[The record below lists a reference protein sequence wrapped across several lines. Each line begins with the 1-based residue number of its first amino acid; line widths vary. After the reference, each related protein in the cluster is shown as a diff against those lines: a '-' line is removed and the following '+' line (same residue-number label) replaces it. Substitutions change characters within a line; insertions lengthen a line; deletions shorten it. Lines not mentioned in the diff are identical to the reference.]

1 MSKTRPTTLPG
12 FPKVPIA
19 LPPEV
24 RKYLEALSEVVEIRV
39 GRRGDPRD
47 RAITLR
53 ELIDSGLALE
63 LEDSPFD
70 PNAYNE
76 NDLGFIPAGDG
87 IGGVMTPTAPTNFV
101 LP

>member
-12 FPKVPIA
+12 FPKVHIA

-24 RKYLEALSEVVEIRV
+24 RNYLEALSEVVEIRV

-53 ELIDSGLALE
+53 AVSYTHLRAHE
-63 LEDSPFD
+63 
-70 PNAYNE
+70 
-76 NDLGFIPAGDG
+76 
-87 IGGVMTPTAPTNFV
+87 T
-101 LP
+101 